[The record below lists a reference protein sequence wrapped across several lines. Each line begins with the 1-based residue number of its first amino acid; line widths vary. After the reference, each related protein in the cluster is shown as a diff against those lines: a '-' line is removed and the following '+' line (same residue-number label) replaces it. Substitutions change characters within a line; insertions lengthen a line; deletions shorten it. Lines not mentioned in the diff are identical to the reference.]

1 MNNCLFDN
9 NPRDSHYINQKLL
22 SFSFPSVSFE
32 HKLEKYITTPE
43 EPLSN
48 NPICQDKDLCR
59 YKIQTEFNQINL
71 DSVSDNY
78 INPNFIISNENII
91 APFNEELIAPNNK
104 GIRKDKVKNEKIF
117 KIEKSNRRIGRIK
130 KNSTIKGIH
139 NKLAE
144 DNIIRKIKGRFIEK
158 LRVYINSEYQKHI
171 STKSKTNKKFTSW
184 LKRVNPKISRK
195 IKKEENLKWFKTKI
209 SKIFSENISLRYNT
223 YSPESNK
230 KRIDRL
236 LSLNEAKNVIKILNT
251 NIELFYDKFINDEK
265 TEGFQTLKDDMEAI
279 KTHMK
284 ITKQDKIQEY
294 LNKYEYIAKNLK
306 DIFNRKNARNN
317 NKKKN
322 HKEI

>member
-48 NPICQDKDLCR
+48 NPICQDKDLYR

-78 INPNFIISNENII
+78 INPNFIISNENIV

-184 LKRVNPKISRK
+184 LKRVNPRISRK

-265 TEGFQTLKDDMEAI
+265 TEGFQTLKDDMEEI

>member
-104 GIRKDKVKNEKIF
+104 GIRRDKLKNEKIF
-117 KIEKSNRRIGRIK
+117 KIVKSNRRIGRIK

-184 LKRVNPKISRK
+184 LKRVNPRISRK

-209 SKIFSENISLRYNT
+209 LKYFQKIF
-223 YSPESNK
+223 
-230 KRIDRL
+230 
-236 LSLNEAKNVIKILNT
+236 
-251 NIELFYDKFINDEK
+251 
-265 TEGFQTLKDDMEAI
+265 
-279 KTHMK
+279 H
-284 ITKQDKIQEY
+284 
-294 LNKYEYIAKNLK
+294 
-306 DIFNRKNARNN
+306 
-317 NKKKN
+317 
-322 HKEI
+322 

>member
-48 NPICQDKDLCR
+48 NPICQDKDLYR

-91 APFNEELIAPNNK
+91 TPFNEELIAPNNK

-251 NIELFYDKFINDEK
+251 NIEFFYDKFINDEK
-265 TEGFQTLKDDMEAI
+265 TEGFQTLKDDMEEI

>member
-48 NPICQDKDLCR
+48 NPICQDKDLYR

-78 INPNFIISNENII
+78 INPNFISNENII

-265 TEGFQTLKDDMEAI
+265 TEGFQTLKDDMEEI